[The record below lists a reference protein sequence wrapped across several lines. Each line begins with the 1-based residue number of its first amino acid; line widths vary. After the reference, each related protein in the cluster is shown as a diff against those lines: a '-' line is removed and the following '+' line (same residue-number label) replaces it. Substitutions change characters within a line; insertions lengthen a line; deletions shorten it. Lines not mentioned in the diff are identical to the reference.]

1 MADDPRK
8 PQESEGIIQLL
19 VKETGIT
26 PEQARDLVSVFGHNW
41 PSLVREARLL
51 AGKR

>member
-8 PQESEGIIQLL
+8 PQEREGIIPRL

-26 PEQARDLVSVFGHNW
+26 PEQARELVSVLGHNW